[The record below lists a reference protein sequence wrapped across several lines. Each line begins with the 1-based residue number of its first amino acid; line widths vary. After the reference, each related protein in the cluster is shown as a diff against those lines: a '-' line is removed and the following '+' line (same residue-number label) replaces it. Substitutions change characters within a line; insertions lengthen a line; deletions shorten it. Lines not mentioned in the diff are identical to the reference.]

1 MPDEPEEGFTVR
13 DRRRFSVEN
22 ADTSVSDSAPDRP
35 GTAAAAAP
43 AAPASVAENPAEP
56 ISALPYPGEEDPLS
70 EGGDPYGAGQIP
82 DVYSVLALFLG
93 ELRNL
98 AWLRMGLVAN
108 PGTGEIERDLPQAK
122 IAIDTVTFLA
132 MQLEPVVSPEERL
145 PLKALVSDLQVNF
158 VEQSKRA

>member
-13 DRRRFSVEN
+13 DRRRVSVE
-22 ADTSVSDSAPDRP
+22 DPDPISSDAPSQ
-35 GTAAAAAP
+35 AAAAP
-43 AAPASVAENPAEP
+43 TPEPVPNSAMQGTASYDEGD
-56 ISALPYPGEEDPLS
+56 YPTDGEEMQD
-70 EGGDPYGAGQIP
+70 AGQLP
-82 DVYSVLALFLG
+82 DVFSVLALFMG

-122 IAIDTVTFLA
+122 VAIDTVAFLA
-132 MQLEPVVSPEERL
+132 TQLEPLVAPEERL

-158 VEQSKRA
+158 VEQSKRAQ

>member
-13 DRRRFSVEN
+13 DRRRVSAE
-22 ADTSVSDSAPDRP
+22 DTTTAPP
-35 GTAAAAAP
+35 AMTPPTAAAGSMAASESADDLSR
-43 AAPASVAENPAEP
+43 AADRMDPDA
-56 ISALPYPGEEDPLS
+56 ALFEEQDS
-70 EGGDPYGAGQIP
+70 EMAGDDPYAAGQIP

-93 ELRNL
+93 ELRNI

-108 PGTGEIERDLPQAK
+108 PATGEMERDLPQAK
-122 IAIDTVTFLA
+122 TAIDTVAFLA
-132 MQLEPVVSPEERL
+132 TQLEPVVAPEERL

>member
-13 DRRRFSVEN
+13 DRRRVSVE
-22 ADTSVSDSAPDRP
+22 DTDSNSS
-35 GTAAAAAP
+35 AAASAAAVSTP
-43 AAPASVAENPAEP
+43 TPE
-56 ISALPYPGEEDPLS
+56 PLS
-70 EGGDPYGAGQIP
+70 STVEPTAGGAGPESGTDVFGEGDFLGDESQDAGQLP
-82 DVYSVLALFLG
+82 DVYSVLALFMG

-122 IAIDTVTFLA
+122 VAIDTVAFLA
-132 MQLEPVVSPEERL
+132 GQLEPLVAPEERL

-158 VEQSKRA
+158 VEQSKRAQ

>member
-13 DRRRFSVEN
+13 DRRRFSVED
-22 ADTSVSDSAPDRP
+22 ADSNTSAADSTAKVSAPNP
-35 GTAAAAAP
+35 EPSAP
-43 AAPASVAENPAEP
+43 SVEFVSEGSAPASDT
-56 ISALPYPGEEDPLS
+56 YGEGEYLS
-70 EGGDPYGAGQIP
+70 DDAQDAGQLP
-82 DVYSVLALFLG
+82 DVYSVLALFMG

-122 IAIDTVTFLA
+122 VAIDTVAFLA
-132 MQLEPVVSPEERL
+132 TQLEPLVAPEERL

-158 VEQSKRA
+158 VEQSKRSQ

>member
-13 DRRRFSVEN
+13 DRRRVS
-22 ADTSVSDSAPDRP
+22 ADDSSSSTS
-35 GTAAAAAP
+35 AAAP
-43 AAPASVAENPAEP
+43 AAPAAPALSTAPEPDIAETYN
-56 ISALPYPGEEDPLS
+56 GEDMLGVDDEMQD
-70 EGGDPYGAGQIP
+70 AGQLP
-82 DVYSVLALFLG
+82 DVFSVLALFMG

-122 IAIDTVTFLA
+122 VAIDTVAFLA
-132 MQLEPVVSPEERL
+132 TQLEPLVAPEERL

-158 VEQSKRA
+158 VEQSKRAQ